1 MFKHTRFR
9 FFKEVILLV
18 FLLGSSCYNLAAQT
32 SGFAGNVAPQKDSLD
47 RKKLHKYV
55 AIGSAGYAAA
65 LVGLNQVWYSDHPKE
80 SFHFFNDNKDW
91 KQMDKVGH
99 FYNTYQIGN
108 IGIQAFKSTGL
119 SDKKSYLWGSLL
131 GVVMLTPI
139 EVMDGFSAEYG
150 ASWGDIIANTSG
162 AAFLYT
168 QYMLWDEARVI
179 PKYSFAPTSLAHRRP
194 ELLGDGLHEELI
206 KDYNGMTFWWSFD
219 IDALLGGQNK
229 FPRWLNVAIGY
240 GANDMI
246 SSNDRSSISQGYD
259 PHRQYYLAIDIDLT
273 HIKTNSKFLKALLF
287 MGNMIHLPSPALEFN
302 RKEGL
307 VFHPLH
313 F

>member
-1 MFKHTRFR
+1 MFNLLKTR
-9 FFKEVILLV
+9 LLIPTLIIA
-18 FLLGSSCYNLAAQT
+18 FLHAGLSYGLANTLNNFGVYAVNKGDT
-32 SGFAGNVAPQKDSLD
+32 LD
-47 RKKLHKYV
+47 KKKLRKYII
-55 AIGSAGYAAA
+55 IGAVGYGAA
-65 LVGLNQVWYSDHPKE
+65 LAGLNQVWYSEHSRE
-80 SFHFFNDNKDW
+80 EFHFFNDNKEW

-108 IGIQAFKSTGL
+108 IGIQAFKNTGL
-119 SDKKSYLWGSLL
+119 SNEKSYLWGSLL

-139 EVMDGFSAEYG
+139 EILDGFSAEYG
-150 ASWGDIIANTSG
+150 ASWGDVVANASG

-168 QYMLWDEARVI
+168 QYMLWDEPRI
-179 PKYSFAPTSLAHRRP
+179 TPKFSFSPTSFARKRP
-194 ELLGDGLHEELI
+194 ELLGEGLHEEII

-219 IDALLGGQNK
+219 IYSLSGGQHK
-229 FPRWLNVAIGY
+229 FPKWLNIAVGY

-246 SSNDRSSISQGYD
+246 SSNDHTSTSLGYD
-259 PHRQYYLAIDIDLT
+259 PYRQYYLAIDIDLT
-273 HIKTNSKFLKALLF
+273 HIKTDSKFLKTLLF
-287 MGNMIHLPSPALEFN
+287 MGNMIHLPGPALEYN